1 MEGAAGAYGGA
12 TRATGMAQRVI
23 ACTFIKNNIY
33 AEDGGNMEVATL
45 LRERRTDAC
54 GRLARVRQCFSFSK

>member
-1 MEGAAGAYGGA
+1 
-12 TRATGMAQRVI
+12 MAQRVI